1 MLRLGRGFN
10 RESIRRSLEREEP
23 LTVTY
28 TDVLEESDIREAVL
42 GIRDAGSPK
51 STLPILAWLA
61 SHPNTP
67 KDILA
72 DLGAHGSREILL
84 SLALNPRLPSDLMDF
99 LVNHEDPEVRDHA
112 NHVLSRRKA

>member
-28 TDVLEESDIREAVL
+28 NDILEEADIREAVL
-42 GIRDAGSPK
+42 GIRDAGSP
-51 STLPILAWLA
+51 SSAQPILAWLC

-67 KDILA
+67 EDILR
-72 DLGAHGSREILL
+72 DLAARGAREILM
-84 SLALNPRLPSDLMDF
+84 SLALNPHLPEDLATF
-99 LVNHEDPEVRDHA
+99 LANHEDPEVRDHA
-112 NHVLSRRKA
+112 NHVQSRRKA